1 MSALKHPL
9 AGLRVIDFTR
19 MLAGPYMTMNLAD
32 LGAEVLKIE
41 EPAKGDDTRGF
52 PPFNSDGESSFF
64 NGVNRSKRSVAIDLK
79 HPEGQAVA
87 RELILRADIVAENF
101 RAGVM
106 ARHGLDYESLRPLHP
121 SLIYC
126 SVTGYGHGSPLREVG
141 GYDPIAQAESGLME
155 MTGFADSEPVRAG
168 GGIID
173 TMTGAMAGQAVLAA
187 LIARG
192 TTGEGQFIDISLLDC
207 ALAAMT
213 PYAQSV
219 IDTGRDQARAGNSS
233 VFMAP
238 MNIYQCADEPVLLI
252 ATSNRQF
259 NKLCT
264 EIFEDPALAEDARF
278 TTIAE
283 RVKNK
288 AALDEIVAGYMR
300 KRNRQEWIDR
310 MRPTGI
316 VVGNV
321 RQLSQALASPEV
333 KARGMIVDVVDGG
346 QDHGVT
352 LGSPFFFS
360 ETKVRPPRP
369 APGLGADTDDVLR
382 EVLDYSPARIT
393 RLRDAGVFGAPAAIS
408 NDISNS

>member
-1 MSALKHPL
+1 MSALLHPL
-9 AGLRVIDFTR
+9 QGIRVIDFTR

-32 LGAEVLKIE
+32 LGAEVLKVE
-41 EPAKGDDTRGF
+41 ERVKGDDTRDF
-52 PPFNSDGESSFF
+52 PPFGAAGESAFF

-79 HPEGQAVA
+79 NPEGRAVA
-87 RELILRADIVAENF
+87 RELILQADIVAENF

-106 ARHGLDYESLRPLHP
+106 ARYGLDYESLRPHHP
-121 SLIYC
+121 GLIYC
-126 SVTGYGHGSPLREVG
+126 SVTGYGHASPLREVG

-155 MTGFADSEPVRAG
+155 MTGFPENEPVRAG

-173 TMTGAMAGQAVLAA
+173 TMTGAMAGHAVLAA

-192 TTGEGQFIDISLLDC
+192 STGEGQFVDISLLDC

-219 IDTGRDQARAGNSS
+219 IDTGQDQVRAGNSS

-238 MNIYQCADEPVLLI
+238 MDIYQCADGPVLLI

-264 EIFEDPALAEDARF
+264 EIFEDQALAEDPRF
-278 TTIAE
+278 ATIAL
-283 RVKNK
+283 RVDNK
-288 AALDEIVAGYMR
+288 AALEEIVAGYMR
-300 KRNRQEWIDR
+300 KRNRQDWIER

-316 VVGNV
+316 VVGIV

-333 KARGMIVDVVDGG
+333 KARGMIVDVGDGAEDLG
-346 QDHGVT
+346 TT

-360 ETKVRPPRP
+360 QTKVTTPQP
-369 APGLGADTDDVLR
+369 APRLGADTDAVLR
-382 EVLDYSPARIT
+382 EVLDYSPARIAE
-393 RLRDAGVFGAPAAIS
+393 LRAAGAVGAS
-408 NDISNS
+408 TE